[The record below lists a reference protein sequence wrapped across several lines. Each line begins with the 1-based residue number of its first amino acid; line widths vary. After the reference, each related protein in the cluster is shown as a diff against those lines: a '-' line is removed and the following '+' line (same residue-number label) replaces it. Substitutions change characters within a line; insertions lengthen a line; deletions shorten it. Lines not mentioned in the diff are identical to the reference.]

1 MGRIAKYPFL
11 DLQPGQTIK
20 VRTDDSSQTIAAA
33 AWRAGRQASD
43 LLGEPVRFSVRR
55 ADEQHYF
62 LTRLLP
68 GDDGRA
74 PIVGGAEPECTPLLS
89 EEELQAQ
96 REAVY
101 AEKVRRQ
108 LREKFIRQ
116 KIEAEMEAELV
127 AEFEE
132 KKFELEKQRQLRKA
146 RAEAEIATE
155 LAKIRAEA
163 KRKADAV
170 EFELEQEKN
179 KRKRA
184 AYIEAERESEQALG
198 EDGLP
203 EADPDL
209 YAELTEFKNV
219 LKAEGIGPEQPA
231 K

>member
-1 MGRIAKYPFL
+1 MGRKAKYPFL
-11 DLQPGQTIK
+11 ELQPGQTVV
-20 VRTDDSSQTIAAA
+20 VRTTDTAQAIAAA
-33 AWRAGRQASD
+33 AWRASRQASD

-55 ADEQHYF
+55 RDPEHYY
-62 LTRLLP
+62 LTRPLP
-68 GDDGRA
+68 GDDMTA
-74 PIVGGAEPECTPLLS
+74 EVIEDGAKLPTLRVLTD
-89 EEELQAQ
+89 EELQAQ
-96 REAVY
+96 RDAAY

-116 KIEAEMEAELV
+116 KIEAEMEAEL
-127 AEFEE
+127 EE
-132 KKFELEKQRQLRKA
+132 QKFELEKARRLRKA
-146 RAEAEIATE
+146 RAEEELATE
-155 LAKIRAEA
+155 LAKIRAAA
-163 KRKADAV
+163 KQKADAV
-170 EFELEQEKN
+170 EFELEREKN